1 MTTTQRHPRRVAVS
15 TETSEATDASMPQMV
30 PKSDEIKQHL
40 VDALRAHP
48 LFEHLALPLMHKCI
62 DATTEVSYSAGDEVI
77 REGDAGD
84 QFYVVYAGNF
94 EAYHDA
100 GSSKN
105 PSNGGAVADGSTGT
119 DAGQPTSKGAGS
131 GEYLLQLY
139 GYGEVFGELA
149 LLYNA
154 PRACS
159 VRATSESKAFALD
172 RISFRQLVMQHN
184 SGVKH
189 GLEKYLRTVPLLTDL
204 QVRIIGQTQDHQEA
218 ALSPGPGGFSS
229 SPPLSSRLT
238 VCRSCA
244 GVTNGRTARFPRSLT
259 S

>member
-15 TETSEATDASMPQMV
+15 TEDSNAAVDQNASMPELV

-119 DAGQPTSKGAGS
+119 DAGHPTSKGAGS

-159 VRATSESKAFALD
+159 VRATSDSKAFALD

-184 SGVKH
+184 SGVKY
-189 GLEKYLRTVPLLTDL
+189 GLEKYLRTVPLLADL
-204 QVRIIGQTQDHQEA
+204 QVRPAGQTLGPRRA
-218 ALSPGPGGFSS
+218 ALNPMASRLSPL
-229 SPPLSSRLT
+229 LSSAVLSSALLS
-238 VCRSCA
+238 SCA
-244 GVTNGRTARFPRSLT
+244 ARVLA
-259 S
+259 